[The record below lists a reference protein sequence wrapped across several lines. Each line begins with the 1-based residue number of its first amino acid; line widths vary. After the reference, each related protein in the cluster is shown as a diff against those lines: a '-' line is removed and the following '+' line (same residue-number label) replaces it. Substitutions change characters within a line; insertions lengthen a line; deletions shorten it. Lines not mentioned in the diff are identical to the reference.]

1 MIDAKMQALKWV
13 APPKIDKRAIDRLT
27 NKLNLPVDV
36 ARLLALRGYTT
47 LEAAKLFLRPR
58 LEYLH
63 DPFLMTGMTDA
74 IDRLVT
80 AIKERETVMVHGD
93 YDVDGMCSTTILVKT
108 IRALGGVAL
117 PFIPNRIT
125 DGYDLGAAGVRQA
138 ARIKASVVITC
149 DCGTSALGPVDELND
164 LGIDV
169 IISDHHLP
177 GGDLPNALAILNP
190 RQPGCEYPDK
200 DLAAVGVAFKIALA
214 LAGAMGV
221 PDAFVWK
228 MIDLVA
234 LATVADIAPL
244 RGENRVFVRYGLR
257 MMNDTHNIGLQALM
271 RTSGMEGKAVTAGRL
286 GFTLA
291 PRLNAVGRIGNAL
304 MGVELL
310 MSDSRPH
317 ANSLAREIEDL
328 NFMRQSM
335 DRRVKYEAAEM
346 VSAMNLDET
355 YGIVLA
361 SRDWH
366 PGVIGIV
373 ASRIV
378 EQFGRPAFLIAI
390 EDGVGKGSGRSI
402 SAFNLHDALMDC
414 KELLVKCGGHKAA
427 AGLTV
432 DEGNIEA
439 FAERFNAIAKEA
451 LTESDLIPEIKI
463 DAEIDIN
470 DATDELETFLKHFE
484 PYGVSNPAPVFASRQ
499 VELAAPP
506 RIVGR
511 DTLKVQL
518 LTNNGHIDA
527 IGWGMGRYAEVLDT
541 GSKIDI
547 AYRLERDDYRGYNK
561 LQAKLCGLELL

>member
-63 DPFLMTGMTDA
+63 DPFLMTGMADA

-451 LTESDLIPEIKI
+451 LTENDLIPEIKI